1 LRPDLSVLHIKSLET
16 HLHPL
21 YAKLDTNSVNIFS
34 SVICNNLIDT
44 SSHFPADDEISVEE
58 RVGAQ
63 QNEGLVDVTVETS
76 ATFSKK
82 FTEEQLDGTH
92 ADHNAI
98 DYLTLNEPL
107 CSNKRSDADETD
119 EALGFNKLDVMVV
132 RGDYSGG
139 CAGSEK
145 LHVITSEKYE
155 MGANHIALSPV
166 IALPSFGKCSIP

>member
-1 LRPDLSVLHIKSLET
+1 M
-16 HLHPL
+16 
-21 YAKLDTNSVNIFS
+21 
-34 SVICNNLIDT
+34 
-44 SSHFPADDEISVEE
+44 EE

-63 QNEGLVDVTVETS
+63 QNEGLVDATVETS

-82 FTEEQLDGTH
+82 FTEEQLDGLNGGVTH

-107 CSNKRSDADETD
+107 CGSKRSNVDETD
-119 EALGFNKLDVMVV
+119 EALGFSKLDVMVV